1 MKKTNL
7 GETIYKLR
15 KQRGITQEELGRA
28 VNVSTQAV
36 SNRQAAAAFPHPDC
50 RHVPI

>member
-36 SNRQAAAAFPHPDC
+36 SKWEHGGSPDAEML
-50 RHVPI
+50 PLLAD